1 MIYRNKTHD
10 ITATATYSFW
20 VLGPSPHRGSE
31 LLPLDP
37 GGLLPPDPLSLPLR
51 SR

>member
-20 VLGPSPHRGSE
+20 VLGPKP
-31 LLPLDP
+31 PP
-37 GGLLPPDPLSLPLR
+37 GL
-51 SR
+51 